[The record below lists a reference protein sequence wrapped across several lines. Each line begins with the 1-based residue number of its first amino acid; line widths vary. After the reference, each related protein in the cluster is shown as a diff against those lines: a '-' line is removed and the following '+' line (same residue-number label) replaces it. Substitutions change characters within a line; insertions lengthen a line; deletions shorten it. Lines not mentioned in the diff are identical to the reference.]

1 MLSGLPRFAAGQS
14 AARPVRR
21 LGASKPA
28 AAPRISFLS
37 VDFQELRY
45 GHEGPS
51 YFPIK
56 GEPSAGAQQLVE
68 VSLYGQE
75 SIAAVKFEVLDEG
88 GNVIQTLHL
97 LKMDNSPE
105 NGEYLGLVD
114 VPQQPFR
121 IATGGQDFNGAAFRK
136 VHARL
141 FRPADRPLPALAL
154 PPGMPAANAQ
164 QIKAIVDAYEQQMRS
179 RLEEARRAYPDGMI
193 PVSRTGVQRIT
204 YEPFVSPSGHVL
216 GMRIR
221 YDIQF
226 STDGVYRVYPHVW
239 PLYAA
244 FRWRGEV
251 TMKVQDESIDPPPEA
266 LPGSDPRTLLRYSVP
281 AQYKGGV
288 VYHVTADLVPDYVI
302 YNTDHTRACIYNY
315 KFQPIPGRATAWAA
329 IKAADVPVKYRVDL
343 EGADFQGETDP
354 FFPQR
359 AFYENF
365 LREGAQDCGS
375 TPTTRF

>member
-1 MLSGLPRFAAGQS
+1 MHRIGAAKS
-14 AARPVRR
+14 
-21 LGASKPA
+21 A

-56 GEPSAGAQQLVE
+56 GEPSAGAQQLAE

-75 SIAAVKFEVLDEG
+75 SIAAVKFEMLDEG
-88 GNVIQTLHL
+88 GNVIQTLHP

-121 IATGGQDFNGAAFRK
+121 IATGGQDLNGGAFHK

-141 FRPADRPLPALAL
+141 FRPTGRPLPALAL
-154 PPGMPAANAQ
+154 PPGLPAANAQ
-164 QIKAIVDAYEQQMRS
+164 QIQAMVDAYEQQMKS
-179 RLEEARRAYPDGMI
+179 RLEEAKRAYPDGLI
-193 PVSRTGVQRIT
+193 PVTRTGVQRVT
-204 YEPFVSPSGHVL
+204 YEPFVSQSGNVL

-221 YDIQF
+221 YDVQF
-226 STDGVYRVYPHVW
+226 STDGVYRVYPHVF
-239 PLYAA
+239 PVYAA

-266 LPGSDPRTLLRYSVP
+266 LPGSDARTLLRYSVP
-281 AQYKGGV
+281 ARYKGGV

-302 YNTDHTRACIYNY
+302 YNTDRTRACIYNY
-315 KFQPIPGRATAWAA
+315 KFQPIPARAATWEA
-329 IKAADVPVKYRVDL
+329 IKASDAPAKYRVDL

-359 AFYENF
+359 TFYENF
-365 LREGAQDCGS
+365 LREGAPDCGP
-375 TPTTRF
+375 TPNTHF